1 MSYKE
6 FLPTAQQGISF
17 SSADNS
23 MSPTLGKYLER
34 NAEAIPYWSPATR
47 REENVEEYSSITGI
61 VESSSASQLAP
72 SANEFIPS
80 NHGAGMF
87 RMQSINGL
95 NLQAAAW
102 VPPTVNSAVSDQQ
115 LSEGLEAYG
124 DSQGVDIEGDIE
136 PMVEVSVW
144 NMLNS
149 FLVRVNPAWQC
160 GIKGFDVP
168 FSAII

>member
-6 FLPTAQQGISF
+6 FLPTAQQGMTF

-34 NAEAIPYWSPATR
+34 NAETLPYWSPATR

-95 NLQAAAW
+95 NLQAAA
-102 VPPTVNSAVSDQQ
+102 
-115 LSEGLEAYG
+115 L
-124 DSQGVDIEGDIE
+124 
-136 PMVEVSVW
+136 
-144 NMLNS
+144 
-149 FLVRVNPAWQC
+149 
-160 GIKGFDVP
+160 
-168 FSAII
+168 